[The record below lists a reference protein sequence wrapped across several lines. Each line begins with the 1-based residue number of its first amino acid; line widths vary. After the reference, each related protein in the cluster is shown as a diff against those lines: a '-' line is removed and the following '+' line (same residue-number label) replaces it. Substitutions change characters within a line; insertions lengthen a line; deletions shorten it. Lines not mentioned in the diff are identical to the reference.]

1 MTKKKP
7 AAERR
12 AKLPRAAN
20 YTREFQKSWTR
31 YNMAGRY
38 DMNRA
43 VEVMQILFANQEIPP
58 EYLDNQ
64 LEGEEWDGAREL
76 HIGGDFLLVY
86 SLSDDDRLVTFVG
99 IGTHAELFE

>member
-1 MTKKKP
+1 
-7 AAERR
+7 
-12 AKLPRAAN
+12 
-20 YTREFQKSWTR
+20 
-31 YNMAGRY
+31 
-38 DMNRA
+38 
-43 VEVMQILFANQEIPP
+43 MQFRTNQEIPP
-58 EYLDNQ
+58 EYLDHQ